1 MRPAIL
7 ILAAT
12 LLTMLGARNAE
23 AQTVNDP
30 SLTVNRWTSG
40 FDRPTAGL
48 WLGDGDLLIGEKN
61 TGRIKLVRDRQN
73 LGTVLDLPVSTQ
85 SERGLLGMVLSPD
98 FANDRFVY
106 VYHTAATSDGGDPI
120 SNKISRYRWTGNEL
134 VFNRKIRDLP
144 VLPGAN
150 HNGGKMVFDKAG
162 QLYVALGDLNRNERQ
177 LNNASSQTIGLAG
190 TVLRMD
196 SAGKS
201 VTTNPFYDPARV
213 GRADEPLND
222 IFAYGIRNS
231 FGIDLDPVTGDLW
244 QSENGAS
251 SYDEINRLRPGANS
265 GWRDFMGPIARAG
278 GSESDLVSL
287 GDPAYY
293 ADPRFAWVRPVA
305 PTDVM
310 FFPTNRLGKQ
320 HRNRLFAGATKE
332 GLIYRFDLSPSR
344 RTLALEGVLADGVAD
359 NGGGLRDEQEAVI
372 FGQGFGLV
380 SDLFPGPGGMYVIDY
395 TDGILYRITTAG
407 SLPASWNGLS
417 IVPEP
422 QMIGLIVVAFSVGLS
437 RQRKK

>member
-1 MRPAIL
+1 MRCAIL
-7 ILAAT
+7 LAVMT
-12 LLTMLGARNAE
+12 GLMFARE
-23 AQTVNDP
+23 IDAQTVNDP
-30 SLTVNRWTSG
+30 TLAVNRWTSG
-40 FDRPTAGL
+40 FDRPTAGA
-48 WLGDGDLLIGEKN
+48 WLGGGDLLIAEKN
-61 TGRIKLVRDRQN
+61 TGRVKLVRNRQN
-73 LGTVLDLPVSTQ
+73 LGTVLDLPVNGD
-85 SERGLLGMVLSPD
+85 SERGLLGMTLSPD

-106 VYHTAATSDGGDPI
+106 LYYTAAASDGAAPI
-120 SNKISRYRWTGNEL
+120 SNKISRYRWTGDEL

-190 TVLRMD
+190 TVLRLD

-265 GWRDFMGPIARAG
+265 GWRDFMGPIARS
-278 GSESDLVSL
+278 GSSEADLVSL
-287 GDPAYY
+287 GDAAYY

-320 HRNRLFAGATKE
+320 HRNRLFAGATKQ

-344 RTLALEGVLADGVAD
+344 RTLALAGALADGVAD
-359 NGGGLRDEQEAVI
+359 NGDELLDEQDAIV

-380 SDLFPGPGGMYVIDY
+380 SDLFTGPGGMYVLDY
-395 TDGILYRITTAG
+395 SGGTLYRITTLGSAPAG
-407 SLPASWNGLS
+407 
-417 IVPEP
+417 
-422 QMIGLIVVAFSVGLS
+422 
-437 RQRKK
+437 